1 MLLTFQRYLDR
12 EVDVIMYML
21 TKTLNQGEVF
31 FDYNKDLF
39 SIDRN
44 APNLKENEA
53 LAYIQR
59 NADADYVECLEPKEL
74 EELEQE
80 IIPINKVNLD
90 NLAKVKEL
98 LFREKLAK
106 PDIKDD
112 KLMKYLL
119 SFFDDLSE
127 LEEDINPLLNVNPYY
142 VTEVCNRSYKLNM
155 IKISA

>member
-1 MLLTFQRYLDR
+1 
-12 EVDVIMYML
+12 MYML

-59 NADADYVECLEPKEL
+59 NADADYVECFEPTEL
-74 EELEQE
+74 EELKQE
-80 IIPINKVNLD
+80 IIPVNTVNLD

-98 LFREKLAK
+98 LFREKLAE
-106 PDIKDD
+106 PNIRDD
-112 KLMKYLL
+112 ELMKYLL
-119 SFFDDLSE
+119 SFFDDFSE
-127 LEEDINPLLNVNPYY
+127 LKEDVNPLSNVNPYY
-142 VTEVCNRSYKLNM
+142 VTEVINL
-155 IKISA
+155 I